1 MEPVTHALASLALG
15 RAGVNRVTRLATPML
30 LISGL
35 AADLDWLSVFRG
47 ARAFLRDHRVVTHSL
62 AGAAVIALATAGVF
76 WALGRKHPSAPVQFV
91 RALLVC
97 GAGAAGHLLLDLGNS
112 YGVMLLWPFRAK
124 WYAWDLLAPIDPWVL
139 ILLLLGLL
147 LPGLFRLVSE
157 EIGARPKARG
167 AQRGA
172 IIALVLV
179 AGYVGARWML
189 HDRALEAL
197 NSRIYN
203 GQTPLAV
210 GAFPAGASPF
220 TWSGIVETDSAVEEL
235 PVSLGPGSAF
245 DPDLARTHFKPEAS
259 PALESARNS
268 ALARE
273 FLQFARFPKAS
284 VEKTSDG
291 YRVELRD
298 LRFASGLG
306 RGGMVAIIELNP
318 QAQVIHEELR
328 LGTDRKR

>member
-1 MEPVTHALASLALG
+1 MEPVTHALASLALS

-62 AGAAVIALATAGVF
+62 VGAAVIALATAGAF
-76 WALGRKHPSAPVQFV
+76 WALGRKHPSAPIRFV

-97 GAGAAGHLLLDLGNS
+97 GAGTAGHLLFDLGNS

-172 IIALVLV
+172 IIALALLAAYCGGRSVL
-179 AGYVGARWML
+179 
-189 HDRALEAL
+189 HERAIAL
-197 NSRIYN
+197 LRSRLYR
-203 GQTPLAV
+203 GSTPLAA
-210 GAFPAGASPF
+210 GAFPRGASPL
-220 TWSGIVETDSAVEEL
+220 TWSGVVETDNTLEQIE
-235 PVSLGPGSAF
+235 VSLAPGSSF

-259 PALESARNS
+259 PAL
-268 ALARE
+268 
-273 FLQFARFPKAS
+273 
-284 VEKTSDG
+284 
-291 YRVELRD
+291 
-298 LRFASGLG
+298 
-306 RGGMVAIIELNP
+306 
-318 QAQVIHEELR
+318 H
-328 LGTDRKR
+328 